1 MPSIKRTDS
10 TYKKKKTALGAIQN
24 LQPTLDLSIT
34 DCMCPI
40 CLEILVEPVVLPCK
54 HELCLPCFSGMTD
67 KTNFLCPM
75 CRMRI
80 STWSRT
86 ASNSNTLVN
95 KQRWE
100 QIKKAFPNEVSDRL
114 EGKSAA
120 KLAASIEK
128 ENEIK
133 NKFQTVSKPGEI
145 HNEYQSFLKREQER
159 LRLEK
164 EQEEKL
170 SFQYI
175 EQIIEQEDQMTV
187 SAYVNKINNTPNLR
201 DHVSTRSTPTT
212 APATIQNIPQIAQ
225 DNTPILIR
233 PISRA
238 NVPSISL
245 NSQSRLNLL
254 PNTPT
259 INETPIEPTEQQ
271 DNSLPRRQLI
281 RRSTRRTQDEKK
293 EIRAKLLVS
302 IIESNAADISE
313 SKRKRVNTDALTVPN
328 ENSFDDSGSSPRLKR
343 PNRQDSIKKTSTL
356 QRRTSIRL
364 ARQTNL

>member
-1 MPSIKRTDS
+1 
-10 TYKKKKTALGAIQN
+10 
-24 LQPTLDLSIT
+24 
-34 DCMCPI
+34 
-40 CLEILVEPVVLPCK
+40 
-54 HELCLPCFSGMTD
+54 
-67 KTNFLCPM
+67 
-75 CRMRI
+75 
-80 STWSRT
+80 
-86 ASNSNTLVN
+86 
-95 KQRWE
+95 
-100 QIKKAFPNEVSDRL
+100 
-114 EGKSAA
+114 
-120 KLAASIEK
+120 
-128 ENEIK
+128 
-133 NKFQTVSKPGEI
+133 
-145 HNEYQSFLKREQER
+145 
-159 LRLEK
+159 
-164 EQEEKL
+164 
-170 SFQYI
+170 
-175 EQIIEQEDQMTV
+175 MTV
-187 SAYVNKINNTPNLR
+187 SAYVNIINNTPNLR
-201 DHVSTRSTPTT
+201 DHASTRSTPTT
-212 APATIQNIPQIAQ
+212 APATTQNIPQIAQ

-313 SKRKRVNTDALTVPN
+313 SKRKRVNADALTVPN

-356 QRRTSIRL
+356 QRRTSTRL

>member
-254 PNTPT
+254 PHTPT
-259 INETPIEPTEQQ
+259 INETPIEPTKQQ
-271 DNSLPRRQLI
+271 DDSLPR

-302 IIESNAADISE
+302 IIESKAADISE
-313 SKRKRVNTDALTVPN
+313 SKRKRANTDALPVSN
-328 ENSFDDSGSSPRLKR
+328 ENSFDNSGSSPRLKR
-343 PNRQDSIKKTSTL
+343 LNQQDSIKKKSTL
-356 QRRTSIRL
+356 QRRTSARL